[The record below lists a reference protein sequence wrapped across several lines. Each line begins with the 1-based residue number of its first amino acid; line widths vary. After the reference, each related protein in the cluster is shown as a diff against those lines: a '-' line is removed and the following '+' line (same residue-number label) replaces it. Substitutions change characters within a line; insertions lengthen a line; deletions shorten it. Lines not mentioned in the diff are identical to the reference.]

1 MPRPRPPSWWF
12 EDDAF
17 LAVRAAWPCRP
28 QLNAA
33 AARAGVSARVL
44 MLALVADGL
53 ARLDVP
59 PRRARDPAWRPAR
72 RARTGGAGRQ
82 S

>member
-1 MPRPRPPSWWF
+1 VAVPPRL
-12 EDDAF
+12 D
-17 LAVRAAWPCRP
+17 
-28 QLNAA
+28 AA
-33 AARAGVSARVL
+33 AARLGVSAREL

-59 PRRARDPAWRPAR
+59 PRFVTFTWTFRRVQAKRAHCMGSAKN
-72 RARTGGAGRQ
+72 TV